1 MEIISDFP
9 VRLPR
14 HRDILTLPHNGQVHP
29 LSKRLDLVAAVVSG
43 RPSVVE
49 DFHQRLQPSSWLH
62 GEEELSNSMILHGG
76 SGCLGVCAGKLLP
89 LTHLK

>member
-1 MEIISDFP
+1 MEIISDLL
-9 VRLPR
+9 VRLLS

-29 LSKRLDLVAAVVSG
+29 LSKRLDLVATVASG

-49 DFHQRLQPSSWLH
+49 DFRQRLQPSSWLL

-76 SGCLGVCAGKLLP
+76 SGCLGVCARKLLP